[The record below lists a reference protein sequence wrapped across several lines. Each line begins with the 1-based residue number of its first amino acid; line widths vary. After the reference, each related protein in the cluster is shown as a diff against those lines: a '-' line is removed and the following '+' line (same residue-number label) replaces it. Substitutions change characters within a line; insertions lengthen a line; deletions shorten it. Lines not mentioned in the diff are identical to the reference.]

1 MADWHLGLMAL
12 SVAGALVAAGLLGRR
27 GGHEA
32 RDTRL
37 MLGLGA
43 ALGGV
48 ALVLFS
54 LGRMA

>member
-1 MADWHLGLMAL
+1 MNQQDFAIMAAALG
-12 SVAGALVAAGLLGRR
+12 AACLLAAALGRR
-27 GGHEA
+27 LGNER

-37 MLGLGA
+37 MMGSGA

-54 LGRMA
+54 LART